1 MLHGNMMKNLCRRWI
16 NATEFSEGT
25 VNNISWNVTWLLLS
39 SQSAPKHKIIF
50 FIAQMNDFTLTKDVF
65 TLENW
70 FKSVGQVLQS
80 VHKYLLF
87 SVKMKLRKVQLKTEA
102 GLGLRQL
109 FFIWRHRQLF
119 FQGFNII
126 TLIRNNLY

>member
-1 MLHGNMMKNLCRRWI
+1 
-16 NATEFSEGT
+16 
-25 VNNISWNVTWLLLS
+25 
-39 SQSAPKHKIIF
+39 
-50 FIAQMNDFTLTKDVF
+50 MNDFTLTKDVF

-80 VHKYLLF
+80 LHKYLLF

-109 FFIWRHRQLF
+109 FSI
-119 FQGFNII
+119 
-126 TLIRNNLY
+126 